1 MSETTQSPSDPAPPA
16 HTELQTQSLP
26 ADAQPVIVVGYSAK
40 PEGRAALQRALS
52 EAKLRRAALVVVD
65 TSSAVETGD
74 LAAELAGSGVSYE
87 IRIPADVNDAA
98 EELIRT
104 AETTDADFI
113 VIGLRRRS
121 PVGKLLLGSNAQRVL
136 LDAACP
142 VLAVKAEP
150 DSI

>member
-1 MSETTQSPSDPAPPA
+1 MSQ
-16 HTELQTQSLP
+16 TELAASSEQAP
-26 ADAQPVIVVGYSAK
+26 AQPVIVVGYSAR
-40 PEGRAALQRALS
+40 PEGRAALKRALS
-52 EAKLRRAALVVVD
+52 EARLREAAVVVLD
-65 TSSAVETGD
+65 TSSGLDAGLAEE
-74 LAAELAGSGVSYE
+74 LAASGVSYE
-87 IRIPADVNDAA
+87 IRTADAHDSA

-142 VLAVKAEP
+142 VLAVKAEE
-150 DSI
+150 SET